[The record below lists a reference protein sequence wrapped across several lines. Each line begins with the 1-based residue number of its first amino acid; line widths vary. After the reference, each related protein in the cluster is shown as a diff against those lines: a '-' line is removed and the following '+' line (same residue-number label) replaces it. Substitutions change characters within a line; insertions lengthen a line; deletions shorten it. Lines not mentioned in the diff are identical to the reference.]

1 MHVCIDMY
9 VCMHVGRHMYAL
21 RVNVI
26 FSSSCPPGM
35 QHEGLF
41 SRAISGTKMIV
52 EQYHESVAYAL
63 DFICDSQV
71 QTIQVLYV

>member
-1 MHVCIDMY
+1 
-9 VCMHVGRHMYAL
+9 
-21 RVNVI
+21 
-26 FSSSCPPGM
+26 M

-71 QTIQVLYV
+71 TIICIDQSLYQKVSRL

>member
-1 MHVCIDMY
+1 
-9 VCMHVGRHMYAL
+9 
-21 RVNVI
+21 
-26 FSSSCPPGM
+26 M

-52 EQYHESVAYAL
+52 EKYHESVAYAL

-71 QTIQVLYV
+71 IKRQY

>member
-1 MHVCIDMY
+1 
-9 VCMHVGRHMYAL
+9 
-21 RVNVI
+21 
-26 FSSSCPPGM
+26 M

-41 SRAISGTKMIV
+41 SRAISGTKLIV

-71 QTIQVLYV
+71 RTY